1 MTQVSGRM
9 TVAEAAERLGVKPAT
24 LYAYVSR
31 GVLSRARSAT
41 GQSLFDPAEV
51 EQVARRGRPR
61 RASAGGEVTIESRI
75 TSLGPD
81 RPYYRGRDALEL
93 ADSYAFEAV
102 AEWLWTGDADALE
115 SPPPVWRASTAG
127 PEAGRTALSGLP
139 AEVLPLERLQVIVPV
154 LAATDPMRSNLEPDA
169 VLDVGRSLIA
179 GMVDSLP
186 GPLVKGGI
194 AERLWAKLRPARRRS
209 PLVDAL
215 RAALVLI
222 ADHELAASTF
232 AARVAA
238 SVRADPYAVVMAG
251 LATMSGPLHGG
262 ASLGGESLLA
272 AADGPESVRD
282 LIGLRLR
289 RGERIPGFGH
299 MVYRP
304 TDARATALLDLIRRV
319 APQDPMVALADT
331 VLAEARR
338 RRIPEPNID
347 FALAVLTRVA
357 GMPIGAGEAI
367 FAIGRTAGW
376 LAHAREEYEH
386 RTRLRPRAI
395 YAGPLVSE

>member
-1 MTQVSGRM
+1 MQRM
-9 TVAEAAERLGVKPAT
+9 TVTEASERLGVKPAT

-31 GVLSRARSAT
+31 GVLSRVRSAT
-41 GQSLFDPAEV
+41 GQSQFDPAEV
-51 EQVARRGRPR
+51 EQLARRGRPR
-61 RASAGGEVTIESRI
+61 RASVEGSGGEITIESRI
-75 TSLGPD
+75 TSLGVD
-81 RPYYRGRDALEL
+81 RPYYRGRDALGL
-93 ADSYAFEAV
+93 SDRHAFEAV
-102 AEWLWTGDADALE
+102 AEWLWTGDVEALE
-115 SPPPVWRASTAG
+115 KEPAVWPASSVGTD
-127 PEAGRTALSGLP
+127 AGRTAQSGLP
-139 AEVLPLERLQVIVPV
+139 AEVLPLERLQVIVPA
-154 LAATDPMRSNLEPDA
+154 LAATDPMRSNLAPDA
-169 VLDVGRSLIA
+169 VLDVGRALIA
-179 GMVDSLP
+179 GMVESLP
-186 GPLVKGGI
+186 GPSVKGGI
-194 AERLWAKLRPARRRS
+194 AERLWAKLRPARRRT

-262 ASLGGESLLA
+262 ASLGAESLLA

-299 MVYRP
+299 MVYKP
-304 TDARATALLDLIRRV
+304 TDARATALLDRIRGL
-319 APQDPMVALADT
+319 APDEGIVRKADA

-347 FALAVLTRVA
+347 FALAVLTRAA

-386 RTRLRPRAI
+386 RTPLRPRAI

>member
-1 MTQVSGRM
+1 MQRM
-9 TVAEAAERLGVKPAT
+9 TVTEASDRLGVKPAT

-41 GQSLFDPAEV
+41 GQSLFDAAEV

-61 RASAGGEVTIESRI
+61 RSSAGGSGGEITIESRI
-75 TSLGPD
+75 TSLGAD

-102 AEWLWTGDADALE
+102 AEWLWTGDVDDLE
-115 SPPPVWRASTAG
+115 EPPVWRASTAG
-127 PEAGRTALSGLP
+127 PEAGRSAQAGLP
-139 AEVLPLERLQVIVPV
+139 TEVLPLERLQVIVPA
-154 LAATDPMRSNLEPDA
+154 LAATDPMRSNLAPDA
-169 VLDVGRSLIA
+169 VLDVGRALIA
-179 GMVDSLP
+179 GMVESLP
-186 GPLVKGGI
+186 GPSAKGGI

-262 ASLGGESLLA
+262 ASLGAESLLA

-282 LIGLRLR
+282 LVGLRLR

-299 MVYRP
+299 MVYKP
-304 TDARATALLDLIRRV
+304 TDARATALLDRIRTL
-319 APQDPMVALADT
+319 APDEANVRRADAM
-331 VLAEARR
+331 LAEARR

-347 FALAVLTRVA
+347 FALAVLTRAA

-386 RTRLRPRAI
+386 RTPLRPRAI
-395 YAGPLVSE
+395 YAGH